1 MTDLIL
7 LGHDA
12 AHTHE
17 LTRIFE
23 RAGYEVNEAKDVV
36 SCCRQLQAEFRAP
49 RFISPAGAADSA
61 RPAPGVTILQ
71 AAAAPGGRDARQPSL
86 LTCIL
91 SLARHLTPGWRLNL
105 RHRRLE
111 APAGAGAVE
120 LTSLE
125 FSFIKI
131 FTMVETGEAVS
142 RRRIVQEFGE
152 DYLSYEQNRLD
163 TLVRRLRKKVQGNTG
178 VKLPLNTERV
188 RGYSFGDVLIID
200 P

>member
-1 MTDLIL
+1 MTELIL

-12 AHTHE
+12 ARTRE
-17 LTRIFE
+17 LTRLFE
-23 RAGYEVNEAKDVV
+23 QAGYEVNEAKDVIA
-36 SCCRQLQAEFRAP
+36 CCRQLQAEFRAP
-49 RFISPAGAADSA
+49 RFIAVPGDSA
-61 RPAPGVTILQ
+61 CAGQAPGVTILQ
-71 AAAAPGGRDARQPSL
+71 AAAGRDPRQSTL

-91 SLARHLTPGWRLNL
+91 SLARHLAPGWRLNL

-111 APAGAGAVE
+111 APAGGGSVE

-152 DYLSYEQNRLD
+152 DYLNYEQNRLD
-163 TLVRRLRKKVQGNTG
+163 TMVRRLRRKVEETIG

-188 RGYSFGDVLIID
+188 RGYSFGDILIID

>member
-1 MTDLIL
+1 MTELIL

-12 AHTHE
+12 ARTRE
-17 LTRIFE
+17 LTRLFE
-23 RAGYEVNEAKDVV
+23 QAGYAVNEAKDVLA
-36 SCCRQLQAEFRAP
+36 CCRQLQAEFRAP
-49 RFISPAGAADSA
+49 RFISLAGESAAS
-61 RPAPGVTILQ
+61 RQAPGVTILQ
-71 AAAAPGGRDARQPSL
+71 AAAGSGRDSRQSTL

-91 SLARHLTPGWRLNL
+91 SLARHLAPGWRLNL

-111 APAGAGAVE
+111 APAAAGSVE

-125 FSFIKI
+125 FSFVKI

-152 DYLSYEQNRLD
+152 DYLNYEQNRLD
-163 TLVRRLRKKVQGNTG
+163 TMVRRLRRKVEDNIGI
-178 VKLPLNTERV
+178 KLPLNTERV
-188 RGYSFGDVLIID
+188 RGYSFGDILIID

>member
-12 AHTHE
+12 ASTHE
-17 LTRIFE
+17 LTQIFQ
-23 RAGYEVNEAKDVV
+23 RAGYEVSEAKDVV

-49 RFISPAGAADSA
+49 RFISVPGDASAAVH
-61 RPAPGVTILQ
+61 APGVTILQ
-71 AAAAPGGRDARQPSL
+71 AAAHGAAADTRQPTL

-91 SLARHLTPGWRLNL
+91 SLARHLAPGWRLNL

-111 APAGAGAVE
+111 APAGAGSVE

-125 FSFIKI
+125 FIFIRI

-163 TLVRRLRKKVQGNTG
+163 TMVKRLRKKVEANIG

>member
-1 MTDLIL
+1 MTELIL
-7 LGHDA
+7 LGHDTA
-12 AHTHE
+12 RTRE
-17 LTRIFE
+17 LAQIFQQ
-23 RAGYEVNEAKDVV
+23 AGYEVNEAKDII

-49 RFISPAGAADSA
+49 RFMSMPGETRRAGQ
-61 RPAPGVTILQ
+61 APGVTILQ
-71 AAAAPGGRDARQPSL
+71 AAPGSGRDAQQSNL

-91 SLARHLTPGWRLNL
+91 NLARHLAPGWRLNL

-111 APAGAGAVE
+111 APAGAGSVE

-125 FSFIKI
+125 FSFVKI

-152 DYLSYEQNRLD
+152 DYLNYEQNRLD
-163 TLVRRLRKKVQGNTG
+163 TMVRRLRRKVEETIG